1 MKPDII
7 LDVGA
12 EFKDFKR
19 KTFFVPQHDEFVMEM
34 IDLILEHIHSEQEA
48 ESNLVEMAAM
58 VKESEMQRQ
67 DPLSEEQAEIVSS
80 AVYDFAVVIFQQ
92 LRDHGAYETPE
103 DDEEGTP
110 EFAYR
115 LSGFAPGTDDI
126 VLSHVSPT
134 DSVG

>member
-19 KTFFVPQHDEFVMEM
+19 KTFFVTQHDEFVMEM
-34 IDLILEHIHSEQEA
+34 IDLILQHIHSEQEA
-48 ESNLVEMAAM
+48 EANLAEMAAM
-58 VKESEMQRQ
+58 VKESEMQKQ
-67 DPLSEEQAEIVSS
+67 EPLSEEQAEIVSN
-80 AVYDFAVVIFQQ
+80 AVHDFAVVMFQQ

-103 DDEEGTP
+103 DDETGDV

-115 LSGFAPGTDDI
+115 LSGFTPGTDDI

-134 DSVG
+134 DTVG